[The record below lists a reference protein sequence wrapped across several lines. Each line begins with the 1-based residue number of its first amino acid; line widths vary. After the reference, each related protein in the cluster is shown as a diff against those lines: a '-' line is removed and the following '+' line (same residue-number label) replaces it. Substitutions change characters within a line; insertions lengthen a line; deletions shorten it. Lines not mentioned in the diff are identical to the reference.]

1 MGRLV
6 GKMRA
11 LDGERLTPRRKDLI
25 REFVR
30 RTRPGSGAV
39 AEDSRG
45 NKLLWRQDGGLTL
58 IVTGRDGWR
67 RFIEID
73 AEIIEIA

>member
-1 MGRLV
+1 MGRFV

-11 LDGERLTPRRKDLI
+11 LDGERLTPKRKDLI

-39 AEDSRG
+39 AEDGRG

-58 IVTGRDGWR
+58 IVTGRHGWR
-67 RFIEID
+67 PVLQID
-73 AEIIEIA
+73 AANIQT